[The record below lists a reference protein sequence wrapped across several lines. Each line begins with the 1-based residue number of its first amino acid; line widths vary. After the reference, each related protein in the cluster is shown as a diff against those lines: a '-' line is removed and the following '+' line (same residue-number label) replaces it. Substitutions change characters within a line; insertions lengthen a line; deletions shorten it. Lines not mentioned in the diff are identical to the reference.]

1 MILNQTNIRCEQL
14 IIRCLFTRSCCP
26 EDHCQTFLS
35 WTKFLSTP
43 FIHAFC
49 EQYPCK
55 FRKHDTVLTDTFW
68 EEILTSCIIIKEE
81 KLSYFSG
88 NQSLFQAV
96 FHFSAVL
103 LTLWCE
109 KDLLFHSQH
118 ASSENLGHSSD
129 SPYQGSLEFYIDS
142 TRMLLSAIHRSLKS
156 FAEHS
161 AHFIFT
167 ILHSRKIFMRTGH
180 S

>member
-96 FHFSAVL
+96 FHFSDGYSHSVAKKAFFSIL
-103 LTLWCE
+103 HTLPLKIWDIRAALRIREALNFTYTVRAC
-109 KDLLFHSQH
+109 FCH
-118 ASSENLGHSSD
+118 
-129 SPYQGSLEFYIDS
+129 
-142 TRMLLSAIHRSLKS
+142 AIHRSLKS
-156 FAEHS
+156 FAERS

>member
-1 MILNQTNIRCEQL
+1 MVLNQINIRCKQL
-14 IIRCLFTRSCCP
+14 IIRCLFTPSCCP

-103 LTLWCE
+103 LTLCCE
-109 KDLLFHSQH
+109 KGLLFHSAH

-129 SPYQGSLEFYIDS
+129 SPYQGSLKFYVHS